1 MAKLG
6 IVIAIVGIWLILSQA
21 ENIVTTFFPKNTEVY
36 VGMLLLVIAG
46 IRLGK
51 KGVKRE
57 FYKLKGGF

>member
-6 IVIAIVGIWLILSQA
+6 IVIAVVGIWLILSQA
-21 ENIVTTFFPKNTEVY
+21 ENVVTTFFPKNTEVY
-36 VGMLLLVIAG
+36 AGIVLLIVAG

-51 KGVKRE
+51 KGVKKE

>member
-57 FYKLKGGF
+57 FYKLKGRF